1 MKGSKKLLK
10 SLIQKKEEVNIER
23 KMFGVSKESKKLI
36 LDTFGTIDQ
45 FEQYLLELEKS
56 IKK

>member
-10 SLIQKKEEVNIER
+10 SLIKKKEEVNIER
-23 KMFGVSKESKKLI
+23 KMFGVSKKSKKLI
-36 LDTFGTIDQ
+36 LDTFTTIDE
-45 FEQYLLELEKS
+45 FEEYLLVLEKS